1 MSLAPGAPGFRR
13 TGPAGWARR
22 PGRAALAGAAEAAAR
37 GGGEARTEGAPV
49 LGGAAL
55 SLGFVLGALR
65 GESVVATPRKRPTMS
80 VVGGGGGGG

>member
-22 PGRAALAGAAEAAAR
+22 PGRAALAGAVEAAAL
-37 GGGEARTEGAPV
+37 GGGDAKSEGAAV
-49 LGGAAL
+49 LSGAAL
-55 SLGFVLGALR
+55 ALGFVLGALR

-80 VVGGGGGGG
+80 VFGGGGGGG